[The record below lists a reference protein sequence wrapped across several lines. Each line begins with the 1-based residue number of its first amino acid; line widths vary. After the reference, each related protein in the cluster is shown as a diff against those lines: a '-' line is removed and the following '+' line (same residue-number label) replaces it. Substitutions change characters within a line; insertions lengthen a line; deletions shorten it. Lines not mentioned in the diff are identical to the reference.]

1 MDYEYM
7 WDQLKSRIQ
16 ESKSKNQEW
25 YNNSKELIAKN
36 QLSLVEYNTINKV
49 LKEIEVE
56 MSELEKGVSDGSN

>member
-36 QLSLVEYNTINKV
+36 QLALVEYNTINKV